1 MEALQEILN
10 TISGMIWG
18 WVLIIL
24 LVGTGIYLTLRLG
37 FPQFRFF
44 RHSWRVIA
52 GHYDDPED
60 EGDINHFEALSAALS
75 ATIGIGNIAGVATA
89 VHWGGPGA
97 LFWMWVTALF
107 GMATKY
113 TTCTLSHK
121 FRTIHADG
129 STSGGPMY
137 SIERGLGSKWKPV
150 AIFFAICALTTSL
163 GTPNMVQSNTVAVSL
178 QRDFGI
184 PTYFSG
190 IVMAALVGVVILGG
204 IKRIGRVA
212 SRLVPFMAAVYIL
225 GALIILGVNYQ
236 HILPAVAEVFAKA
249 FTPSAEI
256 GGFFGSAWIVT
267 LTWGVKRG
275 LFSNEAGLGSA
286 PIAHAAAKTKESVR
300 EGVVA
305 MIGPFIDTIVIC
317 TLTGLVLVA
326 TGVWHDK
333 FQDVLEGP
341 YLEELT
347 FYSGAVTPQNVKSKS
362 TYSGVIAVDNGDLKG
377 DYSLFHETGTV
388 DNPVFQ
394 KKNNSAE
401 MSGFSGNLIIDNGRI
416 TGTEPGGVDLAIIG
430 DIALTGAELTAQGFS
445 RGLPGRW
452 GNYIVSIGVILFA
465 FSTALAWSYYGDR
478 SIEYVLGSAGIVPY
492 RIIFVLFIF
501 LGSILTLNLVWTFA
515 DIAMGLM
522 AFPNLIATLL
532 LSNKVGKWTTTYR
545 KIKHPELR

>member
-1 MEALQEILN
+1 MEAVQVILN
-10 TISGMIWG
+10 SISSAIWG
-18 WVLIIL
+18 WVMIIL
-24 LVGTGIYLTLRLG
+24 LVGTGIFLTLRLG
-37 FPQFRFF
+37 FPQFAFF
-44 RHSWRVIA
+44 KHSWRVIM
-52 GHYDDPED
+52 GHFDDPDD
-60 EGDINHFEALSAALS
+60 EGDINHFQALSAALS

-121 FRTIHADG
+121 YRTIHEDG
-129 STSGGPMY
+129 SASGGPMY
-137 SIERGLGSKWKPV
+137 SIERGLGSKWKAL
-150 AIFFAICALTTSL
+150 AIFFAICALITSL
-163 GTPNMVQSNTVAVSL
+163 GTPNLVQSNTVAVSL

-184 PTYFSG
+184 PTYLSG
-190 IVMAALVGVVILGG
+190 IVMAALVALVILGG

-212 SRLVPFMAAVYIL
+212 SRLVPFMATIYVL

-236 HILPAVAEVFAKA
+236 HILPAFGEIFSKA
-249 FTPSAEI
+249 FTRSGEI

-300 EGVVA
+300 EGIVA
-305 MIGPFIDTIVIC
+305 MVGPFIDTIIIC
-317 TLTGLVLVA
+317 SLTGLVLVA

-333 FQDVLEGP
+333 FQDTIEGA
-341 YLEELT
+341 YLQELT
-347 FYSGAVTPQNVKSKS
+347 VYSGSVTAKNVKTKEP
-362 TYSGVIAVDNGDLKG
+362 YSGMLNIQNGKPDG
-377 DYSLFHETGTV
+377 NFSLFHETGTV
-388 DNPVFQ
+388 DNFIFKEEAASGEFQ
-394 KKNNSAE
+394 N
-401 MSGFSGNLIIDNGRI
+401 FNGSLM
-416 TGTEPGGVDLAIIG
+416 VDDGEIASTQYQGANLAIIG
-430 DIALTGAELTAQGFS
+430 DVALTGAELTAQGFS

-465 FSTALAWSYYGDR
+465 LSTALAWSYYGDR
-478 SIEYVLGSAGIVPY
+478 SIEFIVGSAGIVPY
-492 RIIFVLFIF
+492 RIIYVIFIF
-501 LGSILTLNLVWTFA
+501 IGSIVTLNLVWTFA

-532 LSNKVGKWTTTYR
+532 LSNKVGQWTKIYR
-545 KIKHPELR
+545 TEKHPELK

>member
-1 MEALQEILN
+1 MESVQVILN
-10 TISGMIWG
+10 SISNAVWG
-18 WVLIIL
+18 WVMIIL
-24 LVGTGIYLTLRLG
+24 LVGTGIYLTIRLG

-44 RHSWRVIA
+44 SHSWRVIL
-52 GHYDDPED
+52 GHFDDPDD
-60 EGDINHFEALSAALS
+60 EGDINHFQALSAALS

-97 LFWMWVTALF
+97 LFWMWITALF

-113 TTCTLSHK
+113 TTCTLGHK
-121 FRTIHADG
+121 FRTIHPDG
-129 STSGGPMY
+129 SASGGPMY
-137 SIERGLGSKWKPV
+137 SIERGLGSKWKAL
-150 AIFFAICALTTSL
+150 AIFFAICALITSL
-163 GTPNMVQSNTVAVSL
+163 GTPNLVQSNTVAVSL

-184 PTYFSG
+184 PPFLSG
-190 IVMAALVGVVILGG
+190 IVMAAVVGLVILGG

-212 SRLVPFMAAVYIL
+212 SRLVPFMAAIYVLGALVIL
-225 GALIILGVNYQ
+225 GANYQ
-236 HILPAVAEVFAKA
+236 YILPAFGEIFSKA
-249 FTPSAEI
+249 FTRSGEI
-256 GGFFGSAWIVT
+256 GGFFGSAWILT

-305 MIGPFIDTIVIC
+305 MVGPFIDTIVIC

-333 FQDVLEGP
+333 FEDVIEGP

-347 FYSGAVTPQNVKSKS
+347 VYSGPVTPQNVKTKEPF
-362 TYSGVIAVDNGDLKG
+362 SGLVTIQNGQPDG
-377 DYSLFHETGTV
+377 HFSIFHETGTV
-388 DNPVFQ
+388 DDYVFENKNSEGTLQ
-394 KKNNSAE
+394 KFTGSIMVDE
-401 MSGFSGNLIIDNGRI
+401 GTI
-416 TGTEPGGVDLAIIG
+416 TGAQSPGVDLAIVG
-430 DIALTGAELTAQGFS
+430 KVALTGAELTAQGFS

-465 FSTALAWSYYGDR
+465 ISTALAWSYYGDR
-478 SIEYVLGSAGIVPY
+478 SIEYIVGSAGVIPY
-492 RIIFVLFIF
+492 RIIYVIFIF
-501 LGSILTLNLVWTFA
+501 IGSIVTLNLVWTFA

-532 LSNKVGKWTTTYR
+532 LSNKVGQWTKIYR
-545 KIKHPELR
+545 NVKHPELK